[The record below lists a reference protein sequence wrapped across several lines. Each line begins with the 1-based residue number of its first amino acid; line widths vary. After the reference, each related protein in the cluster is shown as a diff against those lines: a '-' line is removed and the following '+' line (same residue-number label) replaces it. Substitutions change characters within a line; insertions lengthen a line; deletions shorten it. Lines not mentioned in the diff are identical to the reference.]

1 MQLII
6 SSINHNVQKKENYD
20 NYRYCQLE
28 GKKTNFHIQ
37 RVILIYHKLCLTE
50 TITDSAEVSTEA
62 QM

>member
-6 SSINHNVQKKENYD
+6 SSINHNVQERENYD
-20 NYRYCQLE
+20 NYRYCQLD
-28 GKKTNFHIQ
+28 GKNNFHIQ

>member
-1 MQLII
+1 MCK
-6 SSINHNVQKKENYD
+6 KKENYD

-28 GKKTNFHIQ
+28 GKKNNFHIQ